1 MRILES
7 FRQGTKV
14 KQRHVASLG
23 RYEESAFR
31 KYRKIVS
38 EWRALPRAKV
48 VREELKDSSG
58 RPQGRGY
65 FLRFRRW

>member
-7 FRQGTKV
+7 FRHGTKV

-23 RYEESAFR
+23 RYEESAFKR
-31 KYRKIVS
+31 YRKIVS
-38 EWRALPRAKV
+38 EWKALPRAKV
-48 VREELKDSSG
+48 VLEELKDSSG

-65 FLRFRRW
+65 FRKLRWR